1 MNVHSAL
8 LRLARAAALSAALAA
23 AGASASP
30 DAVAGVARTVMAA
43 GARRGLFRR
52 EERAA

>member
-8 LRLARAAALSAALAA
+8 LRLARAAALSAALA
-23 AGASASP
+23 
-30 DAVAGVARTVMAA
+30 VAGVARIAMAA
-43 GARRGLFRR
+43 GALRGLFRR